1 MQSTWP
7 VTGLTSAFKHFG
19 FAAGSAGAAEAMPP
33 ASNDGSEHETGR
45 HIHRHARHDAL
56 HDYSGFGWHGTAA
69 RKHLL

>member
-33 ASNDGSEHETGR
+33 ASTTAANMRPADTS
-45 HIHRHARHDAL
+45 HARHDAL